1 VKISADSIYVR
12 RGVCGCGLSVSRLG
26 YGSECMGW
34 LNLGQD
40 RGMRIWAG
48 CIEVRIWV

>member
-1 VKISADSIYVR
+1 VNIWADCIYVR
-12 RGVCGCGLSVSRLG
+12 IGVCLCGLSVSRLG
-26 YGSECMGW
+26 YVSECMGW